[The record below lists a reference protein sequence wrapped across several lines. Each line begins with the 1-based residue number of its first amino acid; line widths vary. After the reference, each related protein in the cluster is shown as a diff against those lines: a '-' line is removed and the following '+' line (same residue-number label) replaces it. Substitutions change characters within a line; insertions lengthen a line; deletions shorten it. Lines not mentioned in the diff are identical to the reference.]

1 MSVISMFFGGGREA
15 SRKVGEAVAQLQE
28 ADDLKKL
35 GRAHESRVHLA
46 AAAELCQ
53 QAISSERQAGD
64 AYVMLASATLA
75 AADIPDTSDEARSRL
90 AGYTAGAISHL
101 SQLPYLRYPF
111 IRNRD
116 AIDVVQAQLA
126 KLNSSST
133 SSGTPSLAQ
142 VSYTPQDY
150 ANMAVSRA
158 AFSVLQQL
166 IAGDDSASIAA

>member
-28 ADDLKKL
+28 ADDLKRL

-46 AAAELCQ
+46 AAAELCP
-53 QAISSERQAGD
+53 QAISSERHMGD
-64 AYVMLASATLA
+64 AYVTLACAMLA
-75 AADIPDTSDEARSRL
+75 AADVPDTSDEAKSHL
-90 AGYTAGAISHL
+90 AGYTVGAISYL
-101 SQLPYLRYPF
+101 DQLPYLRYPF

-116 AIDVVQAQLA
+116 AIDVVQGQLA
-126 KLNSSST
+126 KLNSSIS
-133 SSGTPSLAQ
+133 SSGAPSPAQ

-150 ANMAVSRA
+150 ANMAISQA
-158 AFSVLQQL
+158 AFSALRQL